1 MTEDKNTSFLSNLLN
16 VAIEAAKPNFVALNE
31 NFPKPAKGR
40 TVVIAAGKASGLM
53 AKSFE
58 DAANL
63 YWSPEDFAR
72 IEGRVITRY
81 GHAISCERIK
91 VTEAAH
97 PVPDDMGE
105 VGVLQILD
113 LLKTLQSD
121 DHVICL
127 FSGGGSALMA
137 LPADGISIEDKK
149 SVNKQLLASGAT
161 IHEMNCVRR
170 HLSKI
175 KGGGLLRYCGNAKV
189 STYLVSDVTG
199 DDPSVIAS
207 GPTLPDSTTCKDAL
221 DVIDRFKI
229 QISEK
234 IRQKLLSGELETL
247 KPGNPIFD
255 RTSEPVILASSA
267 DMLRAAEW
275 YSKLKGV
282 TPIILSSAIEGE
294 AKEVGVTLGN
304 ITLEMAKI
312 RNEHTGPLLL
322 LSGGETTVSGAN
334 SGRGGRNT
342 EFLLSFA
349 STIKGESGVYAIA
362 VDSDGIDGSEE
373 SAGGMYTPGMI
384 AEAKTFNLSLSNI
397 LKSHNSAVFFE
408 KLGAL
413 IKSGPTRTNVND
425 FRAILLT

>member
-1 MTEDKNTSFLSNLLN
+1 MTEDKNTSFLSNLIN
-16 VAIEAAKPNFVALNE
+16 VSIEAAKPNFVALNE
-31 NFPKPAKGR
+31 HFPKPVKGR
-40 TVVIAAGKASGLM
+40 TIIIGAGKASGLM

-63 YWSPEDFAR
+63 YWSPEEFAK
-72 IEGRVITRY
+72 IEGQVITRY
-81 GHAISCERIK
+81 GHAITCERIK

-105 VGVLQILD
+105 VGVQQILD
-113 LLKTLQSD
+113 LLKTLKSD
-121 DHVICL
+121 DQVICL

-137 LPADGISIEDKK
+137 LPADGVTMGEKK
-149 SVNKQLLASGAT
+149 SINKQLLASGAT

-175 KGGGLLRYCGNAKV
+175 KGGGLLRYCNNVKV

-207 GPTLPDSTTCKDAL
+207 GPTLPDSTTCQGAL
-221 DVIDRFKI
+221 DIIDRFKI
-229 QISEK
+229 QVSDK
-234 IRQKLLSGELETL
+234 IRQRLLNGELETL
-247 KPGNPIFD
+247 KPGNPIFE
-255 RTSEPVILASSA
+255 RTSEPVILASSD
-267 DMLRAAEW
+267 DMLKAAEW
-275 YSKLKGV
+275 YSRLKGV

-294 AKEVGVTLGN
+294 AKEVGAAMAS
-304 ITLEMAKI
+304 IALEMAKM
-312 RNEHTGPLLL
+312 RNDHTGPMLL

-334 SGRGGRNT
+334 AGRGGRNT

-349 STIKGESGVYAIA
+349 NAINGESGVYAIA

-373 SAGGMYTPGMI
+373 SAGGIYTPEMI
-384 AEAKTFNLSLSNI
+384 SEARAFNLSPSNI
-397 LKSHNSAVFFE
+397 LKSHNSALFFE

>member
-349 STIKGESGVYAIA
+349 NTIKGESGVYAIA

>member
-1 MTEDKNTSFLSNLLN
+1 MTEDKNTSFLSSLIN
-16 VAIEAAKPNFVALNE
+16 VSIEAAKPNFVALND
-31 NFPKPAKGR
+31 NFPKPVKGR
-40 TVVIAAGKASGLM
+40 TIIIGAGKASGLM

-63 YWSPEDFAR
+63 YWSPDEFSR

-105 VGVLQILD
+105 VGVQQILD
-113 LLKTLQSD
+113 LLQTLKSD
-121 DHVICL
+121 DQVICL

-137 LPADGISIEDKK
+137 LPADGVTMEDKK
-149 SVNKQLLASGAT
+149 SINKQLLASGAA

-189 STYLVSDVTG
+189 STYVVSDVTG

-207 GPTLPDSTTCKDAL
+207 GPTLPDSTTCQEAL
-221 DVIDRFKI
+221 DIIDRFKI
-229 QISEK
+229 QVSDK

-247 KPGNPIFD
+247 KLGNPIFE
-255 RTSEPVILASSA
+255 RTSEPVILASSS
-267 DMLRAAEW
+267 DMLKAAEW
-275 YSKLKGV
+275 YSRLKGV
-282 TPIILSSAIEGE
+282 TPIILSSTIEGE
-294 AKEVGVTLGN
+294 AKAVGAAMAN
-304 ITLEMAKI
+304 IALEMAKM
-312 RNEHTGPLLL
+312 RNDHTGPLLL

-349 STIKGESGVYAIA
+349 KTINGEAGVYAIA
-362 VDSDGIDGSEE
+362 VDSDGVDGSEE
-373 SAGGMYTPGMI
+373 SAGGIYTPEMI
-384 AEAKTFNLSLSNI
+384 SEAKSFNLSLTNI

-408 KLGAL
+408 NLGAL

>member
-16 VAIEAAKPNFVALNE
+16 VSIEAAKPNFVALNE
-31 NFPKPAKGR
+31 NFPKSVKGR
-40 TVVIAAGKASGLM
+40 TIVIGAGKASGLM

-63 YWSPEDFAR
+63 YWSAEEFSR
-72 IEGRVITRY
+72 VEGRVITRY
-81 GHAISCERIK
+81 GHAIPCERIK

-105 VGVLQILD
+105 VGVQQILD
-113 LLKTLQSD
+113 LLKTLKSD
-121 DHVICL
+121 DQVICL

-137 LPADGISIEDKK
+137 LPADGVTMEDKK
-149 SVNKQLLASGAT
+149 SINKQLLASGAT

-175 KGGGLLRYCGNAKV
+175 KGGGLLRYCGDAKV

-207 GPTLPDSTTCKDAL
+207 GPTLPDNTTCKDAL
-221 DVIDRFKI
+221 EVIDRFKI
-229 QISEK
+229 EISGK
-234 IRQKLLSGELETL
+234 IRQKLLNGELETL
-247 KPGNPIFD
+247 KSGNPIFD
-255 RTSEPVILASSA
+255 RTSEPVILASSG
-267 DMLRAAEW
+267 DMLKAAEW
-275 YSKLKGV
+275 YSRLKGV
-282 TPIILSSAIEGE
+282 NPIILSSSIEGE
-294 AKEVGVTLGN
+294 AKEVGASMAK
-304 ITLEMAKI
+304 IALEMAKM
-312 RNEHTGPLLL
+312 RNDHTGPLLL

-349 STIKGESGVYAIA
+349 NAIDGEPGVYAIA

-373 SAGGMYTPGMI
+373 TAGGIYTPEMI
-384 AEAKTFNLSLSNI
+384 SEAKTSNLSLSNI

-413 IKSGPTRTNVND
+413 IKLGPTRTNVND

>member
-16 VAIEAAKPNFVALNE
+16 VSIEAAKPNFVALNE
-31 NFPKPAKGR
+31 KFPRPVKGR
-40 TVVIAAGKASGLM
+40 TIVIGAGKASGLM

-63 YWSPEDFAR
+63 YWSPEEFAR
-72 IEGRVITRY
+72 IEGRVVTRY
-81 GHAISCERIK
+81 GHAISCERIR

-105 VGVLQILD
+105 VGVRQILA

-121 DHVICL
+121 DQVICL

-137 LPADGISIEDKK
+137 LPADGVSIEDKK
-149 SVNKQLLASGAT
+149 SINQQLLASGAT
-161 IHEMNCVRR
+161 IHEMNCVRK

-189 STYLVSDVTG
+189 STYLVSDVAG

-207 GPTLPDSTTCKDAL
+207 GPTLPDSTTCKEAL
-221 DVIDRFKI
+221 EVIDRFNI
-229 QISEK
+229 QVSDK
-234 IRQKLLSGELETL
+234 IRQKLLNGELETL
-247 KPGNPIFD
+247 KPGNPIFE
-255 RTSEPVILASSA
+255 RASEPVILASSG
-267 DMLRAAEW
+267 DMLKAAQW

-282 TPIILSSAIEGE
+282 TPIILSDAFEGE
-294 AKEVGVTLGN
+294 AKEIGISLGK
-304 ITLEMAKI
+304 IALEMTKL
-312 RNEHTGPLLL
+312 RNEHTGPFVL
-322 LSGGETTVSGAN
+322 LSGGETTVSGAH

-349 STIKGESGVYAIA
+349 NTINGESGVYALA

-373 SAGGMYTPGMI
+373 SAGGIYTPEMI
-384 AEAKTFNLSLSNI
+384 AEAKTFNLSPSNI
-397 LKSHNSAVFFE
+397 LKSHNSAIFFE

>member
-1 MTEDKNTSFLSNLLN
+1 MTEDKNTSFLGNLLN
-16 VAIEAAKPNFVALNE
+16 VSIEAAKPNFVALNE
-31 NFPKPAKGR
+31 NFPRPVTGR
-40 TVVIAAGKASGLM
+40 TIVVGAGKASGLM

-63 YWSPEDFAR
+63 YWSPEEFAR

-97 PVPDDMGE
+97 PVQDEMVK
-105 VGVLQILD
+105 VGVGQILD
-113 LLKTLQSD
+113 LLKTLKSD
-121 DHVICL
+121 DQVICL

-137 LPADGISIEDKK
+137 LPADGVSFEDKQ
-149 SVNKQLLASGAT
+149 SINEQLLASGAT
-161 IHEMNCVRR
+161 IHEMNCVRK

-175 KGGGLLRYCGNAKV
+175 KGGGLLRYCSNVKV

-207 GPTLPDSTTCKDAL
+207 GPTMPDKTTCKDAIE
-221 DVIDRFKI
+221 VIDRFHI
-229 QISEK
+229 NVSPK
-234 IRQKLLSGELETL
+234 IRQMLLNGSLETL
-247 KPGNPIFD
+247 KSDNPIFQNVAA
-255 RTSEPVILASSA
+255 PVILASSSN
-267 DMLRAAEW
+267 MLKTAEW

-282 TPIILSSAIEGE
+282 TPIILSDALEGE
-294 AKEVGVTLGN
+294 AKEIGVSLGR
-304 ITLEMAKI
+304 ITLEMAKL
-312 RNEHTGPLLL
+312 RNEHTGPLVL

-349 STIKGESGVYAIA
+349 NTINGESGIYAIA

-373 SAGGMYTPGMI
+373 SAGGIYTPEMI
-384 AEAKTFNLSLSNI
+384 SEARTFNLSPSKI
-397 LKSHNSAVFFE
+397 LKSHNSAIFFE

-425 FRAILLT
+425 FRAILLA

>member
-16 VAIEAAKPNFVALNE
+16 VSIEAAKPNFVALNE
-31 NFPKPAKGR
+31 KFPRPVKGR
-40 TVVIAAGKASGLM
+40 TIVIGAGKASGLM

-63 YWSPEDFAR
+63 YWSPEEFAR
-72 IEGRVITRY
+72 IEGRVVTRY
-81 GHAISCERIK
+81 GHAISCERIR

-105 VGVLQILD
+105 VGVQQILA

-121 DHVICL
+121 DQVICL

-137 LPADGISIEDKK
+137 LPADGVSIEDKK
-149 SVNKQLLASGAT
+149 SINQQLLASGAT
-161 IHEMNCVRR
+161 IHEMNCVRK

-189 STYLVSDVTG
+189 STYLVSDVAG

-207 GPTLPDSTTCKDAL
+207 GPTLPDSTTCKEAL
-221 DVIDRFKI
+221 EVIDRFNI
-229 QISEK
+229 QVSDK
-234 IRQKLLSGELETL
+234 IRQKLLNGELETL
-247 KPGNPIFD
+247 KPGNPIFE
-255 RTSEPVILASSA
+255 RASEPVILASSG
-267 DMLRAAEW
+267 DMLKAAQW

-282 TPIILSSAIEGE
+282 TPIILSDAFEGE
-294 AKEVGVTLGN
+294 AKEIGISLGK
-304 ITLEMAKI
+304 IALEMTKL
-312 RNEHTGPLLL
+312 RNEHTGPFVL
-322 LSGGETTVSGAN
+322 LSGGETTVSGAH

-349 STIKGESGVYAIA
+349 NTINGESGVYALA

-373 SAGGMYTPGMI
+373 SAGGIYTPEMI
-384 AEAKTFNLSLSNI
+384 AEAKTFNLSPSNI
-397 LKSHNSAVFFE
+397 LKSHNSAIFFE

>member
-16 VAIEAAKPNFVALNE
+16 VSIEAAKPNFVALNE
-31 NFPKPAKGR
+31 KFPRPVKGR
-40 TVVIAAGKASGLM
+40 TIIIGAGKASGLM

-63 YWSPEDFAR
+63 YWSPEEFSR

-81 GHAISCERIK
+81 GHAISCERIR

-97 PVPDDMGE
+97 PVLDDMGE
-105 VGVLQILD
+105 VGVQQILE

-121 DHVICL
+121 DQVICL

-137 LPADGISIEDKK
+137 LPADGVSIEDKK
-149 SVNKQLLASGAT
+149 SINQQLLASGAT
-161 IHEMNCVRR
+161 IHEMNCVRK

-189 STYLVSDVTG
+189 STYVVSDVAG
-199 DDPSVIAS
+199 DDPSDIAS
-207 GPTLPDSTTCKDAL
+207 GPTLPDSTTCKEAL
-221 DVIDRFKI
+221 EVIDRFNI
-229 QISEK
+229 QVSGN
-234 IRQKLLSGELETL
+234 IRQKLLTGKLETL
-247 KPGNPIFD
+247 KPGDPIFECA
-255 RTSEPVILASSA
+255 SEPVILASSG
-267 DMLRAAEW
+267 DM
-275 YSKLKGV
+275 LKGV
-282 TPIILSSAIEGE
+282 TPIILSDALEGE
-294 AKEVGVTLGN
+294 AKEIGVSLGK
-304 ITLEMAKI
+304 IALEMAKL
-312 RNEHTGPLLL
+312 RNEHTGPFVL
-322 LSGGETTVSGAN
+322 LSGGEATVSGAH

-349 STIKGESGVYAIA
+349 NTINGESGVYALA

-373 SAGGMYTPGMI
+373 SAGGIYTPEMI
-384 AEAKTFNLSLSNI
+384 SEANIFDLSLSNI
-397 LKSHNSAVFFE
+397 LNSHNSAIFFE

>member
-1 MTEDKNTSFLSNLLN
+1 MTEDKNTSFLSSLIN
-16 VAIEAAKPNFVALNE
+16 VSIEAAKPNFVALND
-31 NFPKPAKGR
+31 NFPKPVKGR
-40 TVVIAAGKASGLM
+40 TIIIGAGKASGLM

-63 YWSPEDFAR
+63 YWSPDEFSR

-105 VGVLQILD
+105 VGVQQILD
-113 LLKTLQSD
+113 LLQTLKSD
-121 DHVICL
+121 DQVICL

-137 LPADGISIEDKK
+137 LPADGVTMEDKK
-149 SVNKQLLASGAT
+149 SINKQLLASGAT

-189 STYLVSDVTG
+189 STYVVSDVTG

-207 GPTLPDSTTCKDAL
+207 GPTLPDSTTCQEAL
-221 DVIDRFKI
+221 DIIDRFKI
-229 QISEK
+229 QVSDK

-247 KPGNPIFD
+247 KLGNPIFE
-255 RTSEPVILASSA
+255 RTSEPVILASSS
-267 DMLRAAEW
+267 DMLKAAEW
-275 YSKLKGV
+275 YSRLKGV
-282 TPIILSSAIEGE
+282 TPIILSSTIEGE
-294 AKEVGVTLGN
+294 AKAVGAAMAN
-304 ITLEMAKI
+304 IALEMAKM
-312 RNEHTGPLLL
+312 RNDHTGPLLL

-349 STIKGESGVYAIA
+349 KTINGEAGVYAIA
-362 VDSDGIDGSEE
+362 VDSDGVDGSEE
-373 SAGGMYTPGMI
+373 SAGGIYTPEMI
-384 AEAKTFNLSLSNI
+384 SEAKSFNLSLTNI

-408 KLGAL
+408 NLGAL

>member
-16 VAIEAAKPNFVALNE
+16 VSIEAAKPNFVALNE
-31 NFPKPAKGR
+31 KFPRPVKGR
-40 TVVIAAGKASGLM
+40 TIVIGAGKASGLM

-63 YWSPEDFAR
+63 YWSPEEFAR
-72 IEGRVITRY
+72 IEGRVVTRY
-81 GHAISCERIK
+81 GHAISCERIR

-97 PVPDDMGE
+97 PVPDDMGK
-105 VGVLQILD
+105 VGVRQILA

-121 DHVICL
+121 DQVICL

-137 LPADGISIEDKK
+137 LPADGVSIEDKK
-149 SVNKQLLASGAT
+149 SINQQLLASGAT
-161 IHEMNCVRR
+161 IHEMNCVRK

-189 STYLVSDVTG
+189 STYLVSDVAG

-207 GPTLPDSTTCKDAL
+207 GPTLPDSTTCKEAL
-221 DVIDRFKI
+221 EVIDRFNI
-229 QISEK
+229 QVSDK
-234 IRQKLLSGELETL
+234 IRQKLLNGELETL
-247 KPGNPIFD
+247 KPGNPIFE
-255 RTSEPVILASSA
+255 RASEPVILASSG
-267 DMLRAAEW
+267 DMLKAAQW

-282 TPIILSSAIEGE
+282 TPIILSDAFEGE
-294 AKEVGVTLGN
+294 AKEIGISLGK
-304 ITLEMAKI
+304 IALEMTKL
-312 RNEHTGPLLL
+312 RNEHTGPFVL
-322 LSGGETTVSGAN
+322 LSGGETTVSGAH

-349 STIKGESGVYAIA
+349 NTINGESGVYALA

-373 SAGGMYTPGMI
+373 SAGGIYTPEMI
-384 AEAKTFNLSLSNI
+384 AEAKTFNLSPSNI
-397 LKSHNSAVFFE
+397 LKSHNSAIFFE

>member
-1 MTEDKNTSFLSNLLN
+1 MTEDKNTSFLSGLVN
-16 VAIEAAKPNFVALNE
+16 VSIEAAKPNFVALND
-31 NFPKPAKGR
+31 NFPKPVKGR
-40 TVVIAAGKASGLM
+40 TIIVGAGKASGLM

-63 YWSPEDFAR
+63 YWSPEEFSR

-81 GHAISCERIK
+81 AHAISCAHIK

-105 VGVLQILD
+105 VGVQQILD
-113 LLKTLQSD
+113 LLQTLKSD
-121 DHVICL
+121 DQVICL

-137 LPADGISIEDKK
+137 LPADGVTMEDKK
-149 SVNKQLLASGAT
+149 SINKQLLASGAA

-170 HLSKI
+170 HLSKV

-189 STYLVSDVTG
+189 STYVVSDVTG

-207 GPTLPDSTTCKDAL
+207 GPTLPDSTTCQEAL
-221 DVIDRFKI
+221 DIIDRFKI
-229 QISEK
+229 QVSDK

-247 KPGNPIFD
+247 KPGNPIFE
-255 RTSEPVILASSA
+255 RTSGPVILASSS
-267 DMLRAAEW
+267 DMLKAAEW
-275 YSKLKGV
+275 YSRLKGV
-282 TPIILSSAIEGE
+282 TPIILSSTIDGE
-294 AKEVGVTLGN
+294 AKAVGAAMAN
-304 ITLEMAKI
+304 IALEMAKM
-312 RNEHTGPLLL
+312 RNDHTGPLLL

-349 STIKGESGVYAIA
+349 NTINGKSGVYAIA

-373 SAGGMYTPGMI
+373 SAGGIYTPEMMS
-384 AEAKTFNLSLSNI
+384 EAKNSNLSLSNI

>member
-16 VAIEAAKPNFVALNE
+16 VSIEAAKPNFVALNE
-31 NFPKPAKGR
+31 KFPRPVKGR
-40 TVVIAAGKASGLM
+40 TIVIGAGKASGLM

-63 YWSPEDFAR
+63 YWSPEEFAR
-72 IEGRVITRY
+72 IEGRVVTRY
-81 GHAISCERIK
+81 GHAISCERIR

-105 VGVLQILD
+105 VGVRQILA

-121 DHVICL
+121 DQVICL

-137 LPADGISIEDKK
+137 LPADGVSIEDKK
-149 SVNKQLLASGAT
+149 SINQQLLASGAT
-161 IHEMNCVRR
+161 IHEMNCVRK

-189 STYLVSDVTG
+189 STYLVSDVAG

-207 GPTLPDSTTCKDAL
+207 GPTLPDSTTCKEAL
-221 DVIDRFKI
+221 EVIDRFNI
-229 QISEK
+229 QVSEK
-234 IRQKLLSGELETL
+234 IRQKLLNGELETL
-247 KPGNPIFD
+247 KPGNPIFE
-255 RTSEPVILASSA
+255 RASEPVILASSG
-267 DMLRAAEW
+267 DMLKAAQW

-282 TPIILSSAIEGE
+282 TPIILSDAFEGE
-294 AKEVGVTLGN
+294 AKEIGISLGK
-304 ITLEMAKI
+304 IALEMTKL
-312 RNEHTGPLLL
+312 RNEHTGPFVL
-322 LSGGETTVSGAN
+322 LSGGETTVSGAH

-349 STIKGESGVYAIA
+349 NTINGESGVYALA

-373 SAGGMYTPGMI
+373 SAGGIYTPEMI
-384 AEAKTFNLSLSNI
+384 AEAKTFNLSPSNI
-397 LKSHNSAVFFE
+397 LKSHNSAIFFE

>member
-16 VAIEAAKPNFVALNE
+16 VSIEAAKPNFVALNE
-31 NFPKPAKGR
+31 KFPRPVKGR
-40 TVVIAAGKASGLM
+40 TIVIGAGKASGLM

-63 YWSPEDFAR
+63 YWSPEEFAR
-72 IEGRVITRY
+72 IEGRVVTRY
-81 GHAISCERIK
+81 GHAISCERIR

-97 PVPDDMGE
+97 PVPDDMGK
-105 VGVLQILD
+105 VGVQQILA

-121 DHVICL
+121 DQVICL

-137 LPADGISIEDKK
+137 LPADGVSIEDKK
-149 SVNKQLLASGAT
+149 SINQQLLASGAT
-161 IHEMNCVRR
+161 IHEMNCVRK

-189 STYLVSDVTG
+189 STYLVSDVAG

-207 GPTLPDSTTCKDAL
+207 GPTLPDSTTCKEAL
-221 DVIDRFKI
+221 EVIDRFNI
-229 QISEK
+229 QVSDK
-234 IRQKLLSGELETL
+234 IRQKLLNGELETL
-247 KPGNPIFD
+247 KPGNPIFE
-255 RTSEPVILASSA
+255 RASEPVILASSG
-267 DMLRAAEW
+267 DMLKAAQW

-282 TPIILSSAIEGE
+282 TPIILSDAFEGE
-294 AKEVGVTLGN
+294 AKEIGISLGK
-304 ITLEMAKI
+304 IALEMTKL
-312 RNEHTGPLLL
+312 RNEHTGPFVL
-322 LSGGETTVSGAN
+322 LSGGETTVSGAH

-349 STIKGESGVYAIA
+349 NTINGESGVYALA

-373 SAGGMYTPGMI
+373 SAGGIYTPEMI
-384 AEAKTFNLSLSNI
+384 AEAKTFNLSPSNI
-397 LKSHNSAVFFE
+397 LKSHNSAIFFE